1 MSRWCAKS
9 LGDPLTAGE
18 PMARI
23 EELFRAAFARA
34 GGPSD
39 MAIFVRH
46 ESEGRLHCDVRAYF
60 SPAASE
66 VARAVQAAPCDQP
79 APDGLS
85 LLAGAHEAWPALFP
99 DRPGGCAA

>member
-1 MSRWCAKS
+1 MSPWFRQS

-34 GGPSD
+34 GGPGD
-39 MAIFVRH
+39 MAVFVRP

-60 SPAASE
+60 SPASAE
-66 VARAVQAAPCDQP
+66 VARAVQADPCAQP

-85 LLAGAHEAWPALFP
+85 LLAGAHEAWRALFP
-99 DRPGGCAA
+99 ERPGGRAS